1 MNIEFCGTEKLN
13 ENTLLGALRRIKVA
27 RMELHLRA
35 GGDPTPSA
43 LVSQIE
49 LYNALLGEIRAV
61 RACLGPRSA
70 VARCSRSG
78 RYLAVPRAK
87 ERKNLWG
94 DIRQEMYLGLRLPS
108 DGNC

>member
-1 MNIEFCGTEKLN
+1 MNIEFFATEILN
-13 ENTLLGALRRIKVA
+13 EKTMLGALRRIKVA
-27 RMELHLRA
+27 RMELHLQA
-35 GGDPTPSA
+35 GGDPTSLA

-49 LYNALLGEIRAV
+49 LYDVLLGEIRAV

-78 RYLAVPRAK
+78 RYLAAPGAK
-87 ERKNLWG
+87 ERKDLWG
-94 DIRQEMYLGLRLPS
+94 HTRQEMYLGLRVPS